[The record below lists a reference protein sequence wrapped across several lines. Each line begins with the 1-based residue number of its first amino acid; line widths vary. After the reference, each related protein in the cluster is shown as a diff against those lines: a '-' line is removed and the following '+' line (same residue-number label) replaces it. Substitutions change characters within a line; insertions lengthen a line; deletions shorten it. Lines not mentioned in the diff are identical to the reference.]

1 MSVTAELL
9 DPKIVTKIVD
19 SIDFTHSRTKFF
31 NVPLYCRPLRVQTPV
46 KPQPMEIASKSPSA
60 KPSPKQGKAP
70 STNVIG
76 GVTFKMKELNEF
88 VFNDETDY
96 NQTGTQSNKR
106 NSVSRSPLDQEK
118 GPKQF
123 RA

>member
-1 MSVTAELL
+1 M
-9 DPKIVTKIVD
+9 
-19 SIDFTHSRTKFF
+19 
-31 NVPLYCRPLRVQTPV
+31 QTPV

-88 VFNDETDY
+88 VLHEDDDHNI
-96 NQTGTQSNKR
+96 GTQSNKR
-106 NSVSRSPLDQEK
+106 NSVS
-118 GPKQF
+118 
-123 RA
+123 